1 MVKYNIA
8 YTIVDLKDQSSTN
21 HYKNN
26 LSSEET
32 LLLFDSLVGENI
44 QHLCRYERDKGVT
57 QIIQIDISTI
67 LMWSERKIEV

>member
-32 LLLFDSLVGENI
+32 LLLFDSLVGFN
-44 QHLCRYERDKGVT
+44 L
-57 QIIQIDISTI
+57 
-67 LMWSERKIEV
+67 